1 MIGKHC
7 VNVSLNEFSRTEES
21 ERVMNLKREAEER
34 VKTNRVP
41 VVKLEWHLDRDKK
54 TKRKDNRSYAAAE
67 LQSKIENAVL
77 KINGPSVS
85 PKPRQRNIRI
95 TVKKVYE
102 TSKNGNLKVDML
114 LQKNNANS
122 RQQHKL
128 HATTHKKVMSSW

>member
-7 VNVSLNEFSRTEES
+7 VNISLNEFSRTEES
-21 ERVMNLKREAEER
+21 ERVMNLKREAEKR
-34 VKTNRVP
+34 VRTSRVP
-41 VVKLEWHLDRDKK
+41 VVKLEWHLDRDKR

-67 LQSKIENAVL
+67 LQRKVENAAS

-85 PKPRQRNIRI
+85 PKPRRRNIRI

-102 TSKNGNLKVDML
+102 TSKNGNLKADVQ
-114 LQKNNANS
+114 LQKNSVNS

-128 HATTHKKVMSSW
+128 HATTHKKVVSSW